1 MDTEFPQDPIPAA
14 LPPPAPPAAVSGRP
28 TVSDVAKRAGVSIY
42 TIHNF
47 FARPQLVAESTR
59 QKIETAV
66 TELGYIPNSM
76 GQALR
81 SGRTK
86 TIGLLLLAH
95 RLKGSFSFETL
106 SGILRELETHG
117 YDLLISPV
125 HSGGTPVSVARQ
137 IVSGGRCDA
146 VLAHLENPDEECL
159 RGLKALNVPVVLLYQ
174 DPSGKE
180 EGKLTGVN
188 FDNGQGIDLIVRHV
202 AGLGHQRI
210 AYLGGT
216 PGWPQTGMREAAFRS
231 TMSALNLKVA
241 DPWIIPTDFANPE
254 VSVNQTIE
262 NLWKTSGP
270 KPTAIVCASDW
281 IAAAAIKALRLN
293 GLSIPHDVS
302 ITGFDNGDL
311 CDALD
316 PPLTTISLPTEETGR
331 SAARL
336 VCANLDNGE
345 FPSVEKVACGLVI
358 RKSTAPPA

>member
-1 MDTEFPQDPIPAA
+1 MDTKFPQDSISDPVAS
-14 LPPPAPPAAVSGRP
+14 PPVLNGRA

-42 TIHNF
+42 TIHNY
-47 FARPQLVAESTR
+47 FARPHLVAESTR

-125 HSGGTPVSVARQ
+125 HSGGTPASVARQ

-174 DPSGKE
+174 DPPATE

-188 FDNGQGIDLIVRHV
+188 FDNGQGIDLIVRHL
-202 AGLGHQRI
+202 ADLGHKRI
-210 AYLGGT
+210 AFLGGT
-216 PGWPQTGMREAAFRS
+216 PGWPQTGAREAGFRS

-241 DPWIIPTDFANPE
+241 GDWVISTDFANPE
-254 VSVNQTIE
+254 IPVNHAIA
-262 NLWKTSGP
+262 NLWKSSDP
-270 KPTAIVCASDW
+270 KPTALVCASDW
-281 IAAAAIKALRLN
+281 IAAAAIKALRLK
-293 GLSIPHDVS
+293 GLRIPNDVS
-302 ITGFDNGDL
+302 ITGFDNSDF
-311 CDALD
+311 CAALD
-316 PPLTTISLPTEETGR
+316 PPLTTISLPTEEIGR
-331 SAARL
+331 SAATL
-336 VCANLDNGE
+336 VCANLDNGQ